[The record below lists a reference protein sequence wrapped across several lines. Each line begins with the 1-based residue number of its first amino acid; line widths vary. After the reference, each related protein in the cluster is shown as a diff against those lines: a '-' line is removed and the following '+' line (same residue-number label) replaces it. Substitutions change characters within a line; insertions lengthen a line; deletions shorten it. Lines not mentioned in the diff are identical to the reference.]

1 MINIVL
7 VSYYSYHSL
16 SKRYIY
22 TIYINYLLSYLPKVA
37 FLSPGSH
44 RAVQSSMVD
53 CPANTWS
60 DMERRVLR
68 YPIDYDN
75 GDDSY
80 DYDDDDVM
88 IMIDVENHYEHYLA

>member
-1 MINIVL
+1 MYFIICHFHHSCVTYMTT
-7 VSYYSYHSL
+7 YY
-16 SKRYIY
+16 
-22 TIYINYLLSYLPKVA
+22 YLPKVA

-68 YPIDYDN
+68 YPIDDDN

-80 DYDDDDVM
+80 DHDDVM

>member
-1 MINIVL
+1 
-7 VSYYSYHSL
+7 
-16 SKRYIY
+16 
-22 TIYINYLLSYLPKVA
+22 
-37 FLSPGSH
+37 
-44 RAVQSSMVD
+44 MVD

-88 IMIDVENHYEHYLA
+88 IMIDVENHYEHYLAWISIMFVDSRIES